1 MRGEGGGPRWQP
13 VNRDARSRRVKR
25 DTSDDTPPA
34 LAEWTRKQGGVPKPR
49 MSIEQRL
56 KQRLA
61 QQGQDR
67 EHSRRSQQD
76 RPRGPTSAAEWRA
89 KRDQEARSRAAEQ
102 QRREDRRAGLA
113 RYERPQPQQQAEQRP
128 QRYERPNR
136 ERNTERGPSRRE
148 QERQEQER
156 RQEIARADRVIEVHQ
171 GYATSAEQHAQSL
184 QGRLARTRDMQERSN
199 LERVIRTKELIA
211 DQARQK
217 IKEQEDRKRQLGAA
231 A

>member
-1 MRGEGGGPRWQP
+1 MNMRGEGGGPRWQP
-13 VNRDARSRRVKR
+13 VNRDARSRRPKR

-34 LAEWTRKQGGVPKPR
+34 LAEWKRKQEARSGQIPVDRAGTRRPVR
-49 MSIEQRL
+49 REQP
-56 KQRLA
+56 
-61 QQGQDR
+61 
-67 EHSRRSQQD
+67 ERRK
-76 RPRGPTSAAEWRA
+76 GPISAAEWRA
-89 KRDQEARSRAAEQ
+89 KRAQEARANSAEQ
-102 QRREDRRAGLA
+102 QRREDRRAGLT
-113 RYERPQPQQQAEQRP
+113 RYERSQPQQQAEQRP

-199 LERVIRTKELIA
+199 LERLIRTKELIA